1 MTPKRLTNFALLIH
15 NTVEKGLLL
24 FIATFLTLII
34 SNSSCASYYEEFF
47 QTTISLAFAHHS
59 FGLSI
64 REWINEL
71 LMAIFFFSV
80 GMEIKRELMVGHLSK
95 NDQRI
100 LPLVGAIG
108 GVIFPIIIFILF
120 NKNYEINM
128 RGWAIPAATDIAF
141 TLGVLALCGKGLP
154 VALRVFLIALTIIDD
169 LIAVLIIAFF
179 YTDSLQLQYLWYVS
193 LCVVF
198 LAILCNKKIFFSP
211 IYLVTGI
218 IIWGLIMA
226 SGIHATIAGV
236 IIGLL
241 IPITATDG
249 SKPIENIEK
258 NLYPLVA
265 YIIVP
270 IFAFANS
277 GVNLSSLSWKVFCNP
292 IVLGITLGLFVGKQL
307 GIFGTVYF
315 LLKTKIASL
324 PENINLKQ
332 FYSITIICGIGFTMS
347 LFIGILAFDEVE
359 KYMSMVKIGVLSG
372 SLLSFIFGTLMLKI
386 TQNSN
391 N

>member
-128 RGWAIPAATDIAF
+128 RGWAIPAADR
-141 TLGVLALCGKGLP
+141 K
-154 VALRVFLIALTIIDD
+154 
-169 LIAVLIIAFF
+169 
-179 YTDSLQLQYLWYVS
+179 S
-193 LCVVF
+193 VV
-198 LAILCNKKIFFSP
+198 
-211 IYLVTGI
+211 
-218 IIWGLIMA
+218 
-226 SGIHATIAGV
+226 
-236 IIGLL
+236 
-241 IPITATDG
+241 
-249 SKPIENIEK
+249 
-258 NLYPLVA
+258 
-265 YIIVP
+265 
-270 IFAFANS
+270 
-277 GVNLSSLSWKVFCNP
+277 
-292 IVLGITLGLFVGKQL
+292 
-307 GIFGTVYF
+307 
-315 LLKTKIASL
+315 
-324 PENINLKQ
+324 
-332 FYSITIICGIGFTMS
+332 
-347 LFIGILAFDEVE
+347 
-359 KYMSMVKIGVLSG
+359 
-372 SLLSFIFGTLMLKI
+372 
-386 TQNSN
+386 
-391 N
+391 